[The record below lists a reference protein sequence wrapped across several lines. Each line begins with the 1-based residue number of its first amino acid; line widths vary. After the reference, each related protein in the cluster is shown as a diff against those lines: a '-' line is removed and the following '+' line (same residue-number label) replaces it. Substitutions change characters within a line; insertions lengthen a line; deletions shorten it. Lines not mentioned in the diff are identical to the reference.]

1 MLVNVMFVVATLAF
15 AFGLNVATYRW
26 FARHNGWPMGEWQA
40 HRPGLAI
47 AVGVLSMVVAML
59 FALARGD
66 ATVLILPLLG
76 GLSALAWTAIA
87 RVGSQLALILAPLCV
102 LLLII
107 LWIAAAS
114 QAVTAGAPQALR
126 SIAGLSM
133 ESAVPS
139 SSYLSSGAC

>member
-15 AFGLNVATYRW
+15 AFGLSVATYRW

-47 AVGVLSMVVAML
+47 AVGALSMVVAML

-66 ATVLILPLLG
+66 ATLLILPLLG
-76 GLSALAWTAIA
+76 GLTALAWTAIA
-87 RVGSQLALILAPLCV
+87 RVGAQAALILAPLCV
-102 LLLII
+102 VLLII

-114 QAVTAGAPQALR
+114 QTVTADLAR
-126 SIAGLSM
+126 SVVSVAGLSI

-139 SSYLSSGAC
+139 SPAQTSGAF